1 MKSKK
6 ISKTNQEKQRFLIE
20 ESERL
25 VASVFDNLEDN
36 LKAISRDYQSVYTSI
51 VSKILKEIEEATVN
65 GEIISPNLL
74 DNKLRVHIQEA
85 VASLTLMDKN
95 HDAYLNEI
103 LKDYYDSLVAHQV
116 ELINFAKENN
126 IILTEVQEVAVNIA
140 TQFPYEN
147 YPFVTSLRKGT
158 FYVGDKLNILLSA
171 KLLDGKSTVKLA
183 NEIEEIFGTKKHI
196 ARRIA
201 RTETSRIINQANKT
215 VYQRAGISKVK
226 WLDSTEAIKGSTKA
240 KTLVCS
246 KCHEV
251 ATKNGGI
258 YEINNLPPLPLHP
271 HCRCTITPIVED
283 VDYSKFMK

>member
-1 MKSKK
+1 MTSKK
-6 ISKTNQEKQRFLIE
+6 IPKTNQEKQRFLIE

-25 VASVFDNLEDN
+25 VASVFSNLEDN
-36 LKAISRDYQSVYTSI
+36 LKAISRDYQTIYTSI
-51 VSKILKEIEEATVN
+51 VSKIVKEIEEATIN

-85 VASLTLMDKN
+85 VASLTLMDSN

-103 LKDYYDSLVAHQV
+103 MKDYYDSLVNHQV
-116 ELINFAKENN
+116 ELINFAKENK

-140 TQFPYEN
+140 TQFPYEK
-147 YPFVTSLRKGT
+147 YPFVTALRKGT

-171 KLLDGKSTVKLA
+171 KMLDGKSTVKLA
-183 NEIEEIFGTKKHI
+183 KEIEKIFNTKKHI
-196 ARRIA
+196 AQRIA
-201 RTETSRIINQANKT
+201 RTETSRILNQANKT
-215 VYQRAGISKVK
+215 VYQGAGISKVK

-240 KTLVCS
+240 KALVCS
-246 KCHEV
+246 ECHNV
-251 ATKNGGI
+251 ATRNGGI
-258 YEINNLPPLPLHP
+258 YNINELPPLPLHP